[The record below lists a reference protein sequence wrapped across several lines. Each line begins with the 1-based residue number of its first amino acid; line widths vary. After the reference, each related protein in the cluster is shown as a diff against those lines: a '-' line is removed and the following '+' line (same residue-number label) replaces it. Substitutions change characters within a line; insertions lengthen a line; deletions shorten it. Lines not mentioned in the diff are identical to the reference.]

1 MTTQKWQHKNDNTK
15 NNNAQKKKAQI
26 YLEFVRDSS
35 STPNIPSLDQQ
46 QQQQSIDVCDKTNVQ
61 RDEHNTAIAYQ

>member
-1 MTTQKWQHKNDNTK
+1 MTTQKIIMH
-15 NNNAQKKKAQI
+15 KKKAQI

-46 QQQQSIDVCDKTNVQ
+46 QQQQSIDICDKTNVQ